1 MIDTMCCIA
10 LFTLTALPPVYLRLL
25 PFHDFLTARQKQFLY
40 TSYALTYILETIA
53 LWITVAYGDLL
64 PHSWTTYRQLVTISW
79 IPYFALNIAIIRQY
93 TAQHIFILGMQS
105 IYSLCIHSLS
115 LNIILLFIPRAQF
128 LYYVPLHF
136 ILYMALFFICL
147 PIIRPFFAETFSRF
161 HPLDNRYFWKYICP
175 LPLVLCISE
184 EYLAINESPLSH
196 EFLIPRICLGIAGIL
211 IGVCVRIGLLQ
222 LEQHVQLY
230 KKNYALLAQVQSMN
244 TYTQRLED
252 SQLHMSVL
260 RHNNRHYLS
269 VLSELITEGK
279 REEAL
284 AFIQKIG
291 TAFATTKV
299 EQFCTNP
306 MINAAL
312 TVYINRAREAGIP
325 VSVSLTIPK
334 TMSSSIEL
342 SIVLSNL
349 IENAIQASEKQQ
361 IGKRSIA
368 IIAKENDHVL
378 NIVVKNRY
386 DGTVHFDSQNLPITT
401 EKDHGLGMKSLI
413 LFRNETNA
421 SIFCNHENGWFSTY
435 IQFEWQKG

>member
-1 MIDTMCCIA
+1 
-10 LFTLTALPPVYLRLL
+10 
-25 PFHDFLTARQKQFLY
+25 
-40 TSYALTYILETIA
+40 
-53 LWITVAYGDLL
+53 
-64 PHSWTTYRQLVTISW
+64 
-79 IPYFALNIAIIRQY
+79 
-93 TAQHIFILGMQS
+93 
-105 IYSLCIHSLS
+105 
-115 LNIILLFIPRAQF
+115 
-128 LYYVPLHF
+128 
-136 ILYMALFFICL
+136 MALFFICL